1 MSTKDRFVII
11 DGHALAYRQYFALPV
26 QAFRT
31 RAGEPTNATYGFTRT
46 LLDIL
51 QQERPDYLAVSFDR
65 GLSGREELYGDYKGT
80 REKMPDDLRSQIE
93 RIEEVVQAFNIPVL
107 AREGYEADDVIGTV
121 VSQVAG
127 DELDVR
133 IITGDRDILQLLSE
147 RVSVQLPGRR
157 GQKDVIWDLQAFRD
171 HYELEPWQLVELKGL
186 MGDSSDNIPGVKGI
200 GEKSGTTLLKQFKS
214 IAGVYENLDEVR
226 GAMRKRLEAGAD
238 MARLSRELAQIQRDV
253 PLSFSLDYCVAH
265 DFDLNQVQELL
276 RTLEFRSLGER
287 LKDFRQIGMFA
298 EEETD
303 VSPAVLQAV
312 DDVETVLVNDEQGL
326 NDLVTVLTSAKGI
339 VWDVETTSVDQ
350 MSCDLV
356 GIALAVDG
364 DRGWYVPVGHQRGQQ
379 LHLQQ
384 VLEALRGPLTDPAIP
399 KYAHNAAYDLVVLQR
414 YGIDVTPVAFDT
426 MLAQWLF
433 DTSSK
438 FLGLKNFARFVLEPP
453 VEMTEISEL
462 LGTGRKQISMAEVE
476 IDRAAPYAAA
486 DGAIT
491 WRAVDY
497 LQPRMQADEALNKV
511 FTTLELPLVPVIAD
525 LERAGVVLDTQHLQ
539 QLSATLG
546 DRLAELEETIYGL
559 SGGYGAFNINS
570 PRQLNDVLFGKLGLP
585 TTNLRRTTHGFSTN
599 AETLEKLRPHHEII
613 GHISEHRELG
623 KLKGTYVDSLPDLIN
638 HHTGRLHTSYNQT
651 GTSTGR
657 ISSNNPNLQNIPI
670 RTEPG
675 REVRRAF
682 VPQDGTQL
690 LSVDYNQIELRVM
703 AHFCEDPTLLE
714 AFQQE
719 QDIHSV
725 TAATVFGI
733 PLDEVSY
740 KERDFAK
747 RVNFGLIYGM
757 GAYGLASDS
766 DLSLTEARQF
776 IDDYFGRMPRIREW
790 MDATRARARKE
801 ALTTLFGRRH
811 EFPVLLNS
819 GRSNPVAV
827 KRAERVAINL
837 PIQGSAAEIMKRAML
852 DVHAALTSNR
862 LDARMILQVHDEL
875 VLEVPNEQLAETG
888 QLVVEV
894 MEGAVELKAPLRA
907 NAEVGLNWRDM
918 QPLSPQARR
927 LAGQ

>member
-1 MSTKDRFVII
+1 MSNRERFFII

-65 GLSGREELYGDYKGT
+65 GLSGREELYGEYKGT

-121 VSQVAG
+121 VSLVAG
-127 DELDVR
+127 EELDVR

-171 HYELEPWQLVELKGL
+171 HYELEPWQLVDLKGL

-200 GEKSGTTLLKQFKS
+200 GEKSGATLLKQFES
-214 IAGVYENLDEVR
+214 IAGVYAHLDEVR

-287 LKDFRQIGMFA
+287 LRDFRQIGMFA
-298 EEETD
+298 EEEAD
-303 VSPAVLQAV
+303 VSSAVLQAV
-312 DDVETVLVNDEQGL
+312 DDVETILVNDESGL
-326 NDLVTVLTSAKGI
+326 NDLVTALASARGI

-364 DRGWYVPVGHQRGQQ
+364 RRGWYVPVGHAQGQQ
-379 LHLQQ
+379 LPLQQ
-384 VLEALRGPLTDPAIP
+384 VLDALRGPLTDPGIP

-414 YGIDVTPVAFDT
+414 YGINVTPVAFDT
-426 MLAQWLF
+426 MIAQWLL
-433 DTSSK
+433 DTTFSEDSSK
-438 FLGLKNFARFVLEPP
+438 FLGLKDFARFVLEPP
-453 VEMTEISEL
+453 VEMTEINEL
-462 LGTGRKQISMAEVE
+462 LGKGRKQISMDKVE
-476 IDRAAPYAAA
+476 IERAAPYASA
-486 DGAIT
+486 DAAIT

-497 LQPRMQADEALNKV
+497 LQPRLQTDEALQNMYE
-511 FTTLELPLVPVIAD
+511 TLELPLIFIITDV
-525 LERAGVVLDTQHLQ
+525 ERAGVIIDKRLLH
-539 QLSATLG
+539 QLSEMLG
-546 DRLAELEETIYGL
+546 EKLREQEEIIYGL
-559 SGGYGAFNINS
+559 SGGYGNFNIRS
-570 PRQLNDVLFGKLGLP
+570 PKQLNDVLFGKLGLP
-585 TTNLRRTTHGFSTN
+585 TANLRKTMHGFSTN
-599 AETLEKLRPHHEII
+599 VETLDRLRNFHPII
-613 GHISEHRELG
+613 GHIQEHRELT
-623 KLKGTYVDSLPDLIN
+623 KLKGTYVDSLPNLIN
-638 HHTGRLHTSYNQT
+638 SRTGRLHTSYNQT

-657 ISSNNPNLQNIPI
+657 ISSSNPNLQNIPI
-670 RTEPG
+670 RTELG

-682 VPQDGTQL
+682 IPQDGSQL

-703 AHFCEDPTLLE
+703 PHFCEDPTLLE

-757 GAYGLASDS
+757 TDYGLASDS
-766 DLSLTEARQF
+766 DLTLAEARKF
-776 IDDYFGRMPRIREW
+776 IDDYFGRMPRVREW
-790 MDATRARARKE
+790 MEATKARARQGP
-801 ALTTLFGRRH
+801 LTTLFGRRH

-827 KRAERVAINL
+827 NRAERVAINL

-852 DVHAALTSNR
+852 DVHEALAAHR

-875 VLEVPNEQLAETG
+875 
-888 QLVVEV
+888 
-894 MEGAVELKAPLRA
+894 
-907 NAEVGLNWRDM
+907 
-918 QPLSPQARR
+918 
-927 LAGQ
+927 

>member
-1 MSTKDRFVII
+1 MATRDRFVII

-51 QQERPDYLAVSFDR
+51 QGEKPEYLAVSFDR

-93 RIEEVVQAFNIPVL
+93 RIEEMVQAFNIPVL
-107 AREGYEADDVIGTV
+107 AQEGYEADDVIGTV
-121 VSQVAG
+121 VSLVAKE
-127 DELDVR
+127 DLDLR

-157 GQKDVIWDLQAFRD
+157 GQKDVVWTLQAFRD
-171 HYELEPWQLVELKGL
+171 QYGLEPWQLVELKGL

-200 GEKSGTTLLKQFKS
+200 GEKSGTTLLKQFES
-214 IAGVYENLDEVR
+214 IDGIYEHLEDTR
-226 GAMRKRLEAGAD
+226 GAVRKRLEAGAD
-238 MARLSRELAQIQRDV
+238 MARLSRELALIKRDV
-253 PLSFSLDYCVAH
+253 PLSLSLEYCVAH
-265 DFDLNQVQELL
+265 DFDLGQVQELM
-276 RTLEFRSLGER
+276 RTLEFRSLGDR
-287 LKDFRQIGMFA
+287 LKDFSQIGMFA
-298 EEETD
+298 EEETGGG
-303 VSPAVLQAV
+303 AVLQAV
-312 DDVETVLVNDEQGL
+312 EDVETVLVNDESA
-326 NDLVTVLTSAKGI
+326 LTEMVSALESAAGI

-350 MSCDLV
+350 MSCELV

-364 DRGWYVPVGHQRGQQ
+364 ERGWYVPVGHARGQQ
-379 LHLQQ
+379 LPLQQ
-384 VLEALRGPLTDPAIP
+384 ALDALRGPLTDPAIP
-399 KYAHNAAYDLVVLQR
+399 KYAHNAAYDLVVMQR

-491 WRAVDY
+491 WRAVDH
-497 LQPRMQADEALNKV
+497 LQPRMVADSALNEVYK
-511 FTTLELPLVPVIAD
+511 TLELPLVPVIAD

-539 QLSATLG
+539 QLSLSLG
-546 DRLAELEETIYGL
+546 ERLRELEETIYGL
-559 SGGYGAFNINS
+559 SGGYGAFNIKS

-585 TTNLRRTTHGFSTN
+585 TTNLRRTSLGFSTN

-613 GHISEHRELG
+613 GHISEHRELS
-623 KLKGTYVDSLPDLIN
+623 KLRGTYVDSLPDLIN
-638 HHTGRLHTSYNQT
+638 AHTGRLHTSYNQT

-682 VPQDGTQL
+682 VPQEGSQL

-733 PLDEVSY
+733 PLEEVNY
-740 KERDFAK
+740 QKRDFAK

-757 GAYGLASDS
+757 GAFGLASDS
-766 DLSLTEARQF
+766 DLTLPQARQF
-776 IDDYFGRMPRIREW
+776 IADYFGRMPRIREW
-790 MDATRARARKE
+790 MDATKARARQGP
-801 ALTTLFGRRH
+801 LTTLFGRRH
-811 EFPVLLNS
+811 EFPVLLNAR
-819 GRSNPVAV
+819 RSNAVAV
-827 KRAERVAINL
+827 SRAERVAINL

-852 DVHAALTSNR
+852 DVHAALAASR

-875 VLEVPNEQLAETG
+875 VLEVPDEQLAETG
-888 QLVVEV
+888 ALVIEV
-894 MEGAVELKAPLRA
+894 MEAAVELKAPLRA

-918 QPLSPQARR
+918 QPLP
-927 LAGQ
+927 L